1 MLRYLITWVAVA
13 AVFLAID
20 AVWLAY
26 VAKGFYQKHLSGL
39 LREEFL
45 MAPAALFYLFYAF
58 CLVVLVIVPAVRM
71 ASPWQAV
78 LLGALLGLCAYGTL
92 RHDQPCNDQGMAGHR
107 LGHRHG
113 LGRKHHR
120 LRLLDR
126 IPRHEPHTGLRRPL
140 ASQPRRVLSGAE

>member
-78 LLGALLGLCAYGTL
+78 LLGALLGLCAYGTYDMTNL
-92 RHDQPCNDQGMAGHR
+92 ATIKGWPVIVSVIDMAWGASITAFVCWIGY
-107 LGHRHG
+107 LVMS
-113 LGRKHHR
+113 
-120 LRLLDR
+120 R
-126 IPRHEPHTGLRRPL
+126 IP
-140 ASQPRRVLSGAE
+140 A